1 MYFTGFVCVKC
12 GAAYPP
18 DQDLLLCPACQNLLE
33 GKSSRFPVL
42 AMTPHVGHRCAST
55 RRCNDERGDPPAPV

>member
-33 GKSSRFPVL
+33 
-42 AMTPHVGHRCAST
+42 ST
-55 RRCNDERGDPPAPV
+55 TTRGWAGGATGGRWY